1 MNIEKKIK
9 EELLEAAENTKGAEA
24 FVLLIGYEDE
34 HSLSNIVGGGGNVL
48 SLLIK
53 AMEHALSCHP
63 DVLETEL
70 RMKVAELILRGEDD
84 ASE

>member
-9 EELLEAAENTKGAEA
+9 EELLEAAENTKGAEEL
-24 FVLLIGYEDE
+24 VLLIGYEDD
-34 HSLSNIVGGGGNVL
+34 HALSNIVGGGGNVL

-53 AMEHALSCHP
+53 AMEHALSCLP
-63 DVLETEL
+63 DVLETEA

>member
-1 MNIEKKIK
+1 MNIKKKIK

-24 FVLLIGYEDE
+24 LVLLIGYEDD
-34 HSLSNIVGGGGNVL
+34 HSLSTIVGGGGNVL

-53 AMEHALSCHP
+53 AMEHALSCLP
-63 DVLETEL
+63 EPVGKDM
-70 RMKVAELILRGEDD
+70 RMKVSELLLRGEDD

>member
-9 EELLEAAENTKGAEA
+9 EELLEAAENIKGARA
-24 FVLLIGYEDE
+24 FVLVIGYEDD
-34 HSLSNIVGGGGNVL
+34 HSLSNIVGGGRNVL
-48 SLLIK
+48 SMLIK
-53 AMEHALSCHP
+53 AMEHALSCFP